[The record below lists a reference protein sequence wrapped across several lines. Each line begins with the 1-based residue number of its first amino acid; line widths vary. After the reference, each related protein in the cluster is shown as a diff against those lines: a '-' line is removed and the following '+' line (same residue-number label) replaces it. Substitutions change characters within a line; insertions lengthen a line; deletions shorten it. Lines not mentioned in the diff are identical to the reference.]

1 MKKRIYFLL
10 AAIFATVTV
19 SAQRQYTP
27 DKVPNVHVA
36 DSTRYVSNP
45 DGVLSPAA
53 EAALNAQLAR
63 VWQTTTAEP
72 VVVALNDIDER
83 WEPDEFATRLFE
95 QWGIGKKD
103 RDNGLLILLLKDRR
117 RMVMR
122 TGYGLE
128 GVLPDVVCGR
138 IIRNDAIPHF
148 REGDYDSGVAA
159 AVDRVE
165 KVLTDPVAA
174 EEIRSG
180 MRNNA
185 GIGADNETF
194 ADVWAFVVKCAVI
207 IMIGM
212 FILVGYTVIST
223 RRLDDP
229 ERYRRLNNI
238 KPVVLFLTFF
248 GLGLPLL
255 AYLWLVWVMKRIR
268 NHKRN
273 CPNCGNIMRK
283 LDEQTDNN
291 YLTPAQDMEERLNS
305 IDYDVWLCDHCGE
318 KDVIP
323 YVNRHSSYTEC
334 PNCHARTLE
343 PAGNRIIQQPTTA
356 REGRGERLYMCR
368 NCGRHV
374 SKPYMIAKLAAPV
387 VIVGGGGF
395 GRGGGGGFGGGSF
408 GGGMTGGGG
417 ASGGW

>member
-1 MKKRIYFLL
+1 MKRIFSIITLL
-10 AAIFATVTV
+10 AVAMTAL
-19 SAQRQYTP
+19 AQKAYTP
-27 DKVPNVHVA
+27 ADVPNEHVA

-45 DGVLSPAA
+45 DGVLSPST
-53 EAALNAQLAR
+53 EAALNSSLAR
-63 VWQTTTAEP
+63 IWQTTTAEP
-72 VVVALNDIDER
+72 VVVALDEIDDR
-83 WEPDEFATRLFE
+83 YDPDEFATKLFE

-103 RDNGLLILLLKDRR
+103 RDNGLLILLLKGNR

-128 GVLPDVVCGR
+128 GVLPDLVCGR
-138 IIRNDAIPHF
+138 IIRNEAIPHF
-148 REGDYDSGVAA
+148 REGDYDGGMIA
-159 AVDRVE
+159 AVDRVGS
-165 KVLTDPVAA
+165 VLTDPVAA
-174 EEIRSG
+174 DEIRSG
-180 MRNNA
+180 IPNNA
-185 GIGADNETF
+185 GIGAHNET
-194 ADVWAFVVKCAVI
+194 AASLWSFVLRCAVI
-207 IMIGM
+207 VMIAM
-212 FILVGYTVIST
+212 LLLVGYTVIST
-223 RRLDDP
+223 RRLEEP

-248 GLGLPLL
+248 GLGLPVL
-255 AYLWLVWVMKRIR
+255 AYLWLVYVMRKIR

-273 CPNCGNIMRK
+273 CPNCGHSMRK

-305 IDYDVWLCDHCGE
+305 IDYDVWLCDYCGE

-334 PNCHARTLE
+334 PYCHARTLS
-343 PAGNRIIQQPTTA
+343 PAGNRIIAQPTTA

-368 NCGRHV
+368 NCGKHI
-374 SKPYMIAKLAAPV
+374 SKPYTIAKLATPV

-395 GRGGGGGFGGGSF
+395 GHGGGGGFGGGSF